1 MGIMKKVSIIT
12 VNFNQPKVT
21 EELLQSIP
29 DTYENLEII
38 VVDNGSRIEPDN
50 NWHTKFPHVKFIRS
64 EENLGF
70 AGGNNLGINA
80 STGNYLFLVNNDT
93 EFTEGLVEKLVKVMD
108 ENPAIGMVS
117 PMIKYFNDKGLIQ
130 YAGYTPMNY
139 YTCRNSCIGLREKD
153 NGQYNNIT
161 APTAY
166 CHGAAMMIRKD
177 AIEKAGLMSENFFLY
192 YEEVDWCEH
201 IKRAGYEAWV
211 CTQALIYHKES
222 VSVGKKSK
230 LKEYFM
236 NRNRIL
242 FIRRNAPFFKRT
254 IFYPYFILLVVPR
267 NLLAYIKDKKHSFI
281 SMLLKA
287 VWWNF
292 THSKNSKNLGYPIKS
307 IS

>member
-1 MGIMKKVSIIT
+1 MKKVSIIT

-29 DTYENLEII
+29 ATYGNLEII
-38 VVDNGSRIEPDN
+38 VVDNGSKVISINSWQANYPQ
-50 NWHTKFPHVKFIRS
+50 VKFIRS

-70 AGGNNLGINA
+70 AGGNNLGIKEA
-80 STGNYLFLVNNDT
+80 TGDYLFLVNNDT
-93 EFTEGLVEKLVKVMD
+93 EFTAGLIEKLVAVMD
-108 ENPAIGMVS
+108 SKPEVGMIS
-117 PMIKYFNDKGLIQ
+117 PMIKYYSDKNLIQ
-130 YAGYTPMNY
+130 YAGYTQMNY

-153 NGQYNNIT
+153 TGQYNNIT

-166 CHGAAMMIRKD
+166 CHGAAMMIRRE

-211 CTQALIYHKES
+211 CTEALIYHKES

-242 FIRRNAPFFKRT
+242 FVRRNAPFVNKLV
-254 IFYPYFILLVVPR
+254 FYPYFVLLVVPR
-267 NLLAYIKDKKHSFI
+267 NILSYIKDKNFNFI

-287 VWWNF
+287 TWWNF
-292 THSKNSKNLGYPIKS
+292 THGKNSKNLGYPIKT

>member
-1 MGIMKKVSIIT
+1 MKKVSIIT

-29 DTYENLEII
+29 ATYGNLEII
-38 VVDNGSRIEPDN
+38 VVDNGSKVISIN
-50 NWHTKFPHVKFIRS
+50 NWQANYPQVKFIRS

-70 AGGNNLGINA
+70 AGGNNLGIKEA
-80 STGNYLFLVNNDT
+80 TGDYLFLVNNDT
-93 EFTEGLVEKLVKVMD
+93 EFTAGLIEKLVAVMD
-108 ENPAIGMVS
+108 SKPEVGMIS
-117 PMIKYFNDKGLIQ
+117 PMIKYYSDKNLIQ
-130 YAGYTPMNY
+130 YAGYTQMNY

-153 NGQYNNIT
+153 TGQYNNIT

-166 CHGAAMMIRKD
+166 CHGAAMMIRKE

-211 CTQALIYHKES
+211 CTEALIYHKES

-242 FIRRNAPFFKRT
+242 FIRRNAPFINKLV
-254 IFYPYFILLVVPR
+254 FYPYFVLLVVPR
-267 NLLAYIKDKKHSFI
+267 NILSYIKDKNFNFI
-281 SMLLKA
+281 SMLLRA
-287 VWWNF
+287 TWWNF
-292 THSKNSKNLGYPIKS
+292 THGKNSKNLGYPIKT